1 MSRPTAPQERAP
13 RPSDEGAPAGL
24 HVAII
29 MDGNGRWATRRGLP
43 RAFGH
48 RAGVAALRRTVEA
61 APDLGVERLTVF
73 GFSTE
78 NWRRP
83 PPEVSELMSLM
94 KAYFHS
100 DLARLER
107 EGVRVRILGRRT
119 GLEPEIRRIVE
130 NAEGRTAHNSRFH
143 LQVAFNYGGRADIV
157 DAARAFAQAVAEG
170 SAAPGDLDETLFEG
184 LLSTA
189 PASAPDLIIRTSGE
203 RRLSNFLLWEGA
215 YAELVFQDVLWPDY
229 GPDALKAAVDDFH
242 ARERRFG
249 GAVVDNVL
257 AAG

>member
-1 MSRPTAPQERAP
+1 MSARASPRGVQQGSSAMSRPTS
-13 RPSDEGAPAGL
+13 SDERMLRSVSEGGSPRL

-83 PPEVSELMSLM
+83 PPEISELMSLM
-94 KAYFHS
+94 KAYFNS

-107 EGVRVRILGRRT
+107 EGVKVRILGRRS
-119 GLEPEIRRIVE
+119 GLEPEVRKIVE
-130 NAEGRTAHNSRFH
+130 EAERRTAHNTRF
-143 LQVAFNYGGRADIV
+143 
-157 DAARAFAQAVAEG
+157 
-170 SAAPGDLDETLFEG
+170 
-184 LLSTA
+184 
-189 PASAPDLIIRTSGE
+189 
-203 RRLSNFLLWEGA
+203 
-215 YAELVFQDVLWPDY
+215 VL
-229 GPDALKAAVDDFH
+229 
-242 ARERRFG
+242 
-249 GAVVDNVL
+249 
-257 AAG
+257 